1 MNAIIGNDGVIIN
14 SQIASIESKFAG
26 YKEELEENIVS
37 KAEGDKERVNLLN
50 ENVKSYIPSFD
61 ENDIGNFAI
70 IEGELYYLGDDELSK
85 KAAQNQKME
94 VMDSGVETE
103 SNVAS
108 RIEEKAID
116 SMVKSRGKDAF
127 KYIDENGEQKLVGI
141 ELIKKNFDNSASWKI
156 VTELGENGKIAKT
169 YDENYYYIKNG
180 TTINGIGKISKG
192 YIINYEIR
200 RNSCI

>member
-1 MNAIIGNDGVIIN
+1 MARGEID
-14 SQIASIESKFAG
+14 S
-26 YKEELEENIVS
+26 KEE
-37 KAEGDKERVNLLN
+37 VNLLN
-50 ENVKSYIPSFD
+50 GNVRSYIPSLED
-61 ENDIGNFAI
+61 EDVGKISVVEGKLYLLASDEFE
-70 IEGELYYLGDDELSK
+70 IE
-85 KAAQNQKME
+85 AAKNQKME
-94 VMDSGVETE
+94 VMDSGAETE
-103 SNVAS
+103 VSVAS

>member
-1 MNAIIGNDGVIIN
+1 
-14 SQIASIESKFAG
+14 
-26 YKEELEENIVS
+26 
-37 KAEGDKERVNLLN
+37 
-50 ENVKSYIPSFD
+50 
-61 ENDIGNFAI
+61 
-70 IEGELYYLGDDELSK
+70 
-85 KAAQNQKME
+85 
-94 VMDSGVETE
+94 MDSGAESG

-108 RIEEKAID
+108 RIEEKAIE

-127 KYIDENGEQKLVGI
+127 KYTDKNGEQKLVGI

-200 RNSCI
+200 RNNCI